1 MSTATDSLPVRA
13 PAPSPGFAGG
23 LLRGLGEPFVHVGRE
38 VGAILSMGGL
48 TLYYTFRYPIR
59 WRAVLEQCFEVGW
72 RSLFFITVVLGFLG
86 MILIYQ
92 SGFQAQQ
99 IVGDLQLLG
108 ALYLQMLFREF
119 APTITALM
127 LATRVGTGIA
137 AEIASMVV
145 TEQVD
150 ALKMNNAQPVQYL
163 VVPRFLATL
172 FMTMVLSCVALV
184 VAFLSGMMLGWVVFQ
199 INPATFYNTALVEW
213 GDLIIFLAKSFTYGV
228 AVPIIA
234 SEAGLSA
241 FGGSEGVGWA
251 TTKSVVNASLAVTFL
266 DFVLSGL
273 GYIFLFG

>member
-1 MSTATDSLPVRA
+1 MASESIQSATAPTPEREAWYASALSSV
-13 PAPSPGFAGG
+13 
-23 LLRGLGEPFVHVGRE
+23 GEPVLFVARE
-38 VGAILSMGGL
+38 IRSIFELLLL
-48 TLYYTFRYPIR
+48 TVFYTFRYPIR
-59 WRAVLEQCFEVGW
+59 WRAVMEQAFQVGV

-99 IVGDLQLLG
+99 IIGDLQMLG
-108 ALYLQMLFREF
+108 ALYVQMLFREF

-150 ALKMNNAQPVQYL
+150 ALKMNNAQPVHYL
-163 VVPRFLATL
+163 VVPRFIATL
-172 FMTMVLSCVALV
+172 GMTMALSCIALV
-184 VAFLSGMMLGWVVFQ
+184 VAYVSGMTLGWVVFQ
-199 INPATFYNTALVEW
+199 INPATFYNTSLLEW
-213 GDLIIFLAKSFTYGV
+213 GDLIIFLMKSFAYGV
-228 AVPIIA
+228 AIPIIA
-234 SEAGLSA
+234 SEAGLTA

-266 DFVLSGL
+266 DFLLSGF
-273 GYIFLFG
+273 GYVFLFG

>member
-1 MSTATDSLPVRA
+1 MSSEVIEQ
-13 PAPSPGFAGG
+13 SPGAVEPEQRWWES
-23 LLRGLGEPFVHVGRE
+23 LLAAFGEPVAFVVSELR
-38 VGAILSMGGL
+38 AILSVLVL
-48 TLYYTFRYPIR
+48 TVYYTFRYPIR
-59 WRAVLEQCFEVGW
+59 WRAVVEQMYQVGV
-72 RSLFFITVVLGFLG
+72 RSTFFIAVVLGFLG

-92 SGFQAQQ
+92 SGYQAKQ
-99 IVGDLQLLG
+99 IIGDLQMLG
-108 ALYLQMLFREF
+108 ALYIQMLFREF

-163 VVPRFLATL
+163 VVPRFIATL
-172 FMTMVLSCVALV
+172 VMTVALSCIALV
-184 VAFLSGMMLGWVVFQ
+184 VAYTTGMLLGWIVFE
-199 INPATFYNTALVEW
+199 INPSTFYNTSFLIW
-213 GDLIIFLAKSFTYGV
+213 GDLIIFLMKSIAYGI

-234 SEAGLSA
+234 AEAGLSA

-266 DFVLSGL
+266 DFLLSGF
-273 GYIFLFG
+273 GYVFLFS